1 MHFRDSADLCEHPH
15 GQHRAWYVTR
25 SIASSVAFM
34 VLERSQ
40 CSNMVERGTALSTDY
55 FPTDLCGDFALAAEA
70 GAHITFQAIG
80 WLLQGE
86 SFTFQYNKF
95 FLPMIKELLCVE
107 VAFLMAVGK
116 VSSPDSPPDM
126 CCPFMNPTLST
137 KHPSVEYLLYI
148 CNHQL
153 HTTHNNKEKIWH
165 WVFTHHGF
173 VTCLLLHRLPIHT
186 IMPSHRM
193 QI

>member
-1 MHFRDSADLCEHPH
+1 MHFRQSADLCEHPH

-25 SIASSVAFM
+25 SFASSVAFM
-34 VLERSQ
+34 VLERSGR
-40 CSNMVERGTALSTDY
+40 SNLVEHGTAVYTDY
-55 FPTDLCGDFALAAEA
+55 FPTDFCGDFALAAET
-70 GAHITFQAIG
+70 GAHIIFQAIG

-86 SFTFQYNKF
+86 SFTFQYKF

-116 VSSPDSPPDM
+116 VSSPDLPPDM

-153 HTTHNNKEKIWH
+153 HTITKRKMTLGVCSSWLCHVCYYAGCQFIQSCPVIECRYK
-165 WVFTHHGF
+165 
-173 VTCLLLHRLPIHT
+173 
-186 IMPSHRM
+186 
-193 QI
+193 